1 MSLSVRNALRCPG
14 HARWPTRLA
23 IAPSA
28 DPRQSHRGAAGARA
42 RGLRSDHLSRR
53 GCSEP
58 GGRPDL
64 RGAWSVRRH
73 PARGRVSDAAHRPDD
88 AGSGGTLPVRPSGPA
103 AALGLGTVVTAARL
117 KVLAALPPELRAT
130 CSRISQ
136 RFHLDAP
143 GWFQTAEQLV
153 HLERLATA
161 VWDNERLE
169 IDYPHP
175 GAPVTR
181 LIDPLGL
188 VLKGGVWY
196 LVARIGGGLRTYRV
210 SRVIDVRSAGER
222 FERPEDFDLAAY
234 WAESIVAYERERE
247 AYVAVFRCRPA
258 DLEAVRGVIGMRL
271 MGRSTRE
278 PDPAD
283 PPIRPPLRSVRLGG
297 PGRDGRFRPRPV
309 RRRRRPGGSPRAC
322 PRCGACGVA
331 RYAGVSDED
340 RAAEPRSPRCWGRAP
355 PAERRGRGTWRGRLT
370 GLRSTSRRSS
380 LHGCERDQVGDCR
393 HAGQHWVRVRG
404 WTGGAV
410 VV

>member
-1 MSLSVRNALRCPG
+1 MRYDVRDMRAGRLVSLLLLLQTRGNLTAEQLARELEVSVRTIYRDVDALSEAGVPIYAERGPSG
-14 HARWPTRLA
+14 GIRLVDGYRTRLT
-23 IAPSA
+23 
-28 DPRQSHRGAAGARA
+28 
-42 RGLRSDHLSRR
+42 GLTTQEAEALFLS
-53 GCSEP
+53 G
-58 GGRPDL
+58 
-64 RGAWSVRRH
+64 
-73 PARGRVSDAAHRPDD
+73 
-88 AGSGGTLPVRPSGPA
+88 LPGPA

-117 KVLAALPPELRAT
+117 KVLAALPPELRARA
-130 CSRISQ
+130 SRISQ

-258 DLEAVRGVIGMRL
+258 DLEAIRGVIGMRL

-283 PPIRPPLRSVRLGG
+283 PRYVRLSVPFDWEDQAETVAFGLARFVDVVG
-297 PGRDGRFRPRPV
+297 PADL
-309 RRRRRPGGSPRAC
+309 RA
-322 PRCGACGVA
+322 RVLDAARAVLA
-331 RYAGVSDED
+331 RYAGMSDED
-340 RAAEPRSPRCWGRAP
+340 RAAEPRE
-355 PAERRGRGTWRGRLT
+355 PALLG
-370 GLRSTSRRSS
+370 S
-380 LHGCERDQVGDCR
+380 
-393 HAGQHWVRVRG
+393 
-404 WTGGAV
+404 GASG
-410 VV
+410 